1 MNEYDISSIFKDM
14 EDYLLSSMSRNM
26 QKHTKWENDENF
38 QWEMWQVKQLEG
50 LNEYRKR
57 NKQYARKQSGYV
69 RAKIEELLRQSN
81 EHGGME
87 QEIKILEAIKKGFKP
102 GRTPKGIESSFFKV
116 NERKLN
122 AMIKSIDSDMKKA
135 STAML
140 RMTNDEYR
148 KTIFKAQVFANTGT
162 MTTDQAID
170 MATKDFLS
178 KGINCIEY
186 KDGKRVNIASYAE
199 MAIRTANQRAYL
211 QGEGAKRDEWGIHT
225 VLISRYGAC
234 SEICLPWQG
243 KVYIDDVYSGGTAEE
258 ADKTGYPL
266 LSTAIAGGLFHP
278 NCKHIMTTFFEGIST
293 VPKAVDV
300 AGTRENSN
308 LIATQRYNERMIRKY
323 KRLEKGSLDEQN
335 KAKYSK
341 KVREWQAKQ
350 RELMDAHPEVHR
362 NYKRESLR
370 GITKASNEKI
380 GSATEEILDSDGLKI
395 PDFMKNK
402 KSETITPILND
413 EKYVDEVMKKLNLK
427 TNDEHITRVI
437 RNDISKMPK
446 TDIEFLLKSNIR
458 ITEDP
463 ILPGRFRRVNLIAIR
478 YQEIRIGKA
487 AHNGTFAHEFAHY
500 VAYKNKLYED
510 DKFINTVNNALKD
523 HKIKS
528 AKLRNNEYIIVES
541 NKFVS
546 RYQGRTYIKVEDFN
560 IEKDIIKVDDM
571 REYISVGYQC
581 YIENPSLLYEKDEML
596 YNYFKEEGLV
606 NGRRRKR

>member
-1 MNEYDISSIFKDM
+1 MEIEEFLKNTYETSGLDQEKEILNAIKGNKKFKDIY
-14 EDYLLSSMSRNM
+14 E
-26 QKHTKWENDENF
+26 KG
-38 QWEMWQVKQLEG
+38 LEG
-50 LNEYRKR
+50 SFFSLNEDKMHALIKATT
-57 NKQYARKQSGYV
+57 NDMTKA
-69 RAKIEELLRQSN
+69 
-81 EHGGME
+81 EH
-87 QEIKILEAIKKGFKP
+87 
-102 GRTPKGIESSFFKV
+102 
-116 NERKLN
+116 
-122 AMIKSIDSDMKKA
+122 
-135 STAML
+135 AML
-140 RMTNDEYR
+140 RMANDQYR
-148 KTIFKAQVFANTGT
+148 KIIFKAQIMSNSGAFTL
-162 MTTDQAID
+162 QQSID
-170 MATKDFLS
+170 AATKDFL
-178 KGINCIEY
+178 KAGINCIQY
-186 KDGKRVNIASYAE
+186 KNGRRVNIASYAE
-199 MAIRTANQRAYL
+199 MCLRTSTKCAML
-211 QGEGAKRDEWGIHT
+211 VSEGDVRNTYGVHAVR
-225 VLISRYGAC
+225 ISKYGGC
-234 SEICLPWQG
+234 SETCLPWQG
-243 KVYIDDVYSGGTAEE
+243 KVYVDDVWSGGTKEE
-258 ADKTGYPL
+258 AEKTGYPL
-266 LSTAIAGGLFHP
+266 LSKAIEGGLFHP
-278 NCKHIMTTFFEGIST
+278 NCKHTMTTFFPGIST
-293 VPKAVDV
+293 IPTAKDVD
-300 AGTRENSN
+300 GTRENSN
-308 LIATQRYNERMIRKY
+308 LVATQRYNERMIRKY

-335 KAKYSK
+335 KAKYTK
-341 KVREWQAKQ
+341 KVREWQGVQ
-350 RELMDAHPEVHR
+350 RKLISEHPEVHR

-463 ILPGRFRRVNLIAIR
+463 ILPGRFRRVNLIAVR

-541 NKFVS
+541 DKFVS

-606 NGRRRKR
+606 NDRRRKR